1 MKNRFAELLGVEYS
15 IIQGGMLQL
24 GFSKLAAAV
33 SNAGGLRIITSLMRK
48 PTPPAKPPRSA
59 AESAAN
65 HGDRGP
71 DGSNLWP
78 SHHDQF
84 ASILAMK

>member
-33 SNAGGLRIITSLMRK
+33 SNAGAAHHHQLDAKAYAAGQAAAKRSRK
-48 PTPPAKPPRSA
+48 R
-59 AESAAN
+59 
-65 HGDRGP
+65 R
-71 DGSNLWP
+71 
-78 SHHDQF
+78 
-84 ASILAMK
+84 